1 MKWREAGLIVPAAA
15 VDIVSLLLWEC
26 GTNGS
31 IIHDDKTRD
40 GLVSLTV
47 YIPDEGADIAI
58 ARMKACLDAL
68 WADNPAWQA
77 YTFVQGQVEED
88 IWLYAWQ
95 QYFCAEKIS
104 ERFWVVPAWEKTD
117 PPAAAE
123 VLRIEPGVT
132 FGSGV
137 HDTTCMCVRYL
148 EKFVRPGQ
156 IVYDIGTGTG
166 ILAVTAAKCGAAAVR
181 AVDFDPAAVKQAAV
195 NAKLNGVDEILDIS
209 RSDLLNDLG
218 DAVPRADLIVG
229 NLVTD
234 LILRLLPGLPSY
246 LKENGIFIGSG
257 IIDERIDEVRQ
268 VVRKRGFTQIA
279 EDLENGW
286 YTVVL
291 RKT

>member
-1 MKWREAGLIVPAAA
+1 MKWREAELIVPAAA

-47 YIPDEGADIAI
+47 HIPDEGADTVI

-77 YTFVQGQVEED
+77 YTFVQGRVEED
-88 IWLYAWQ
+88 TWLYAWQ

-104 ERFWVVPAWEKTD
+104 ERFWVVPVWGKTD
-117 PPAAAE
+117 PPDAAE

-132 FGSGV
+132 FGSGF
-137 HDTTCMCVRYL
+137 HDTTRMCVRYL

-234 LILRLLPGLPSY
+234 LILRLLPELPSY

-279 EDLENGW
+279 EDLENSW

>member
-1 MKWREAGLIVPAAA
+1 MKWREAELIVPAAA

-47 YIPDEGADIAI
+47 HIPDEGADTVI

-77 YTFVQGQVEED
+77 YTFVQGRVEED
-88 IWLYAWQ
+88 TWLYAWQ

-104 ERFWVVPAWEKTD
+104 ERFWVVPVWGKTD
-117 PPAAAE
+117 PPDAAE

-132 FGSGV
+132 FGSGF
-137 HDTTCMCVRYL
+137 HDTTRMCVRYL

-218 DAVPRADLIVG
+218 DAIPRADLIVG

-234 LILRLLPGLPSY
+234 LILRLLPELPSY

-279 EDLENGW
+279 GDLENGW

>member
-1 MKWREAGLIVPAAA
+1 MKWREAELIVPAAA

-47 YIPDEGADIAI
+47 HIPDEGADTVI

-77 YTFVQGQVEED
+77 YTFVQGRVEED
-88 IWLYAWQ
+88 TWLYAWQ

-104 ERFWVVPAWEKTD
+104 ERFWVVPAWGKTD
-117 PPAAAE
+117 PPDAAE

-132 FGSGV
+132 FGSGF
-137 HDTTCMCVRYL
+137 HDTTRMCVRYL

-234 LILRLLPGLPSY
+234 LILRLLPELPSY

-279 EDLENGW
+279 EDLENSW

>member
-1 MKWREAGLIVPAAA
+1 MKWREAGLIVPAAS

-47 YIPDEGADIAI
+47 HIPDEGADTVI

-77 YTFVQGQVEED
+77 YTFVQGRAEED
-88 IWLYAWQ
+88 TWLYAWQ

-104 ERFWVVPAWEKTD
+104 ERFWVVPVWEKTD
-117 PPAAAE
+117 PPDAAE

-132 FGSGV
+132 FGSGF
-137 HDTTCMCVRYL
+137 HDTTRMCVRYL

-209 RSDLLNDLG
+209 RRDLLNDLG

-229 NLVTD
+229 NVVTD
-234 LILRLLPGLPSY
+234 LILRLLPELPSY

>member
-1 MKWREAGLIVPAAA
+1 
-15 VDIVSLLLWEC
+15 
-26 GTNGS
+26 
-31 IIHDDKTRD
+31 
-40 GLVSLTV
+40 
-47 YIPDEGADIAI
+47 
-58 ARMKACLDAL
+58 MKACLDAL

-77 YTFVQGQVEED
+77 YTFVQGRAEED
-88 IWLYAWQ
+88 TWLYAWQ

-104 ERFWVVPAWEKTD
+104 ERFWVVPVWEKTD
-117 PPAAAE
+117 PPDAAE

-132 FGSGV
+132 FGSGF
-137 HDTTCMCVRYL
+137 HDTTRMCVRYL

-234 LILRLLPGLPSY
+234 LILRLLPELPSY

>member
-1 MKWREAGLIVPAAA
+1 MKWREAELIVPAAA

-47 YIPDEGADIAI
+47 HIPDEGADTVI

-77 YTFVQGQVEED
+77 YTFVQGRTEED
-88 IWLYAWQ
+88 TWLYAWQ

-104 ERFWVVPAWEKTD
+104 ERFWVVPVWEKTD
-117 PPAAAE
+117 PPDAAE

-132 FGSGV
+132 FGSGF
-137 HDTTCMCVRYL
+137 HDTTRMCVRYL

-234 LILRLLPGLPSY
+234 LILRLLPELPSY

>member
-47 YIPDEGADIAI
+47 HIPDEGADTVI

-77 YTFVQGQVEED
+77 YTFVQGRVEED
-88 IWLYAWQ
+88 TWLYAWQ

-104 ERFWVVPAWEKTD
+104 ERFWVVPVWEKTD
-117 PPAAAE
+117 PIDAAE

-132 FGSGV
+132 FGSGF
-137 HDTTCMCVRYL
+137 HDTTRMCVRYL

-166 ILAVTAAKCGAAAVR
+166 ILAVTAAKCGAAAVK

-234 LILRLLPGLPSY
+234 LILRLLPELPSY

-268 VVRKRGFTQIA
+268 VVRERGFTQIA

>member
-1 MKWREAGLIVPAAA
+1 MKWREAELIVPAAA

-47 YIPDEGADIAI
+47 HIPDEGADTVI

-77 YTFVQGQVEED
+77 YTFVQGRVEED
-88 IWLYAWQ
+88 TWLYAWQ

-104 ERFWVVPAWEKTD
+104 EHFWVVPVWGKTD
-117 PPAAAE
+117 PPDAAE

-132 FGSGV
+132 FGSGF
-137 HDTTCMCVRYL
+137 HDTTRMCVRYL

-218 DAVPRADLIVG
+218 DAIPRADLIVG

-234 LILRLLPGLPSY
+234 LILRLLPELPSY

-279 EDLENGW
+279 GDLENGW

>member
-1 MKWREAGLIVPAAA
+1 MKWREAELIVPAAA

-47 YIPDEGADIAI
+47 HIPDEGADTVI

-77 YTFVQGQVEED
+77 YTFVQGRVEED
-88 IWLYAWQ
+88 TWLYAWQ

-104 ERFWVVPAWEKTD
+104 ERFWVVPVWEKTD
-117 PPAAAE
+117 PIDAAE

-132 FGSGV
+132 FGSGF
-137 HDTTCMCVRYL
+137 HDTTRMCVRYL

-166 ILAVTAAKCGAAAVR
+166 ILAVTAAKCGAAAVK

-234 LILRLLPGLPSY
+234 LILRLLPELPSY